1 MEKLILITCLL
12 LSSSIFGQEN
22 VGYTIHA
29 KERVISYEKLVKQLS
44 KKEVVLF
51 GELHDDSIAH
61 VLEYELSRDLFQL
74 FTQSFSLG
82 AEMFETHQATYLQQ
96 FLETGNL
103 KALTDSTKLWS
114 NFLSDYYPT
123 LRFAQE
129 NGIPYYATNIPRK
142 YASMV
147 FKKGIQSLDTLTE
160 KERAFIC
167 PLPFTFDSTLS
178 QYKECIQMGIDM
190 HASGINFALAQAIKD
205 ATMGWNIAQALKTH
219 QHVLHFN
226 GSFHSNYYQG
236 IYWYINHYRPKTK
249 IATIAVIKKSEFKYK
264 RDSYLADYVIIV
276 DDKK

>member
-1 MEKLILITCLL
+1 MKIISFLIISL
-12 LSSSIFGQEN
+12 LSAHAYCQDSTNYVI
-22 VGYTIHA
+22 YA
-29 KERVISYEKLVKQLS
+29 KERTISFEKMAKQLA

-61 VLEYELSRDLFQL
+61 VLELELSNYLYKQFPN
-74 FTQSFSLG
+74 SLAIG
-82 AEMFETHQATYLQQ
+82 AEMFETHQATYLKQ
-96 FLETGNL
+96 FLETGDL

-129 NGIPYYATNIPRK
+129 NGIQYYATNIPRK

-160 KERAFIC
+160 KERAFVC
-167 PLPFTFDSTLS
+167 PLPFPFDSTLS

-190 HASGINFALAQAIKD
+190 HASGMNFALAQAIKD

-249 IATIAVIKKSEFKYK
+249 IATIAVIKKSEFKHK
-264 RDSYLADYVIIV
+264 RDCYLADYVIIV
-276 DDKK
+276 NDKK

>member
-1 MEKLILITCLL
+1 MEKLILIICLL
-12 LSSSIFGQEN
+12 LSSSIIGQEN

-61 VLEYELSRDLFQL
+61 ALEFQL
-74 FTQSFSLG
+74 ANDLSFIHPNTFALG
-82 AEMFETHQATYLQQ
+82 AEMFETHQALYLQQ
-96 FLETGNL
+96 FLESGNL
-103 KALTDSTKLWS
+103 KALTDSAKLWS

-129 NGIPYYATNIPRK
+129 NRIPYYATNIPRK

-147 FKKGIQSLDTLTE
+147 FKKGIQSLDTLSE
-160 KERAFIC
+160 IERSFIC
-167 PLPFTFDSTLS
+167 PLPFAFDSTLS

-249 IATIAVIKKSEFKYK
+249 ITTIAVIKKSEFKHK
-264 RDSYLADYVIIV
+264 RDSYLADFVIIV